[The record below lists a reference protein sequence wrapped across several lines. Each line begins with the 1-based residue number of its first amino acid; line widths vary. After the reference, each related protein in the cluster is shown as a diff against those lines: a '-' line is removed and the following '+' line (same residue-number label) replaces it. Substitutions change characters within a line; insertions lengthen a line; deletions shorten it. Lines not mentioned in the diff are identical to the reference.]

1 MPEYRLKVNGTPVR
15 VDADPDMP
23 LLWVLRDLLGLT
35 GTKYGCGIGQCGSCT
50 VHINGVAARSCITP
64 LSSVAG
70 KTIRTLEGLA
80 ETGAEGEIKLHPVQE
95 AFIEEQVH
103 QCGYCM
109 TGQMM
114 TAAAFIEKTP
124 NPSDEEITAAMDNLY
139 CRCGTHVRIRK
150 AVKRAAEIA
159 QGA

>member
-1 MPEYRLKVNGTPVR
+1 MDLQINGQTYTV
-15 VDADPDMP
+15 PDQPDRP
-23 LLWVLRDLLGLT
+23 LLWVIRDEIGLT
-35 GTKYGCGIGQCGSCT
+35 GTKFGCGVGMCGSCT
-50 VHINGVAARSCITP
+50 VHIDGVATRSCLTYIST
-64 LSSVAG
+64 VAG
-70 KTIRTLEGLA
+70 KAIRTLEGLA
-80 ETGAEGEIKLHPVQE
+80 ETGADGEVKLHPVQE
-95 AFIEEQVH
+95 AFLEEQVH

-114 TAAAFIEKTP
+114 TAAAFLEKNP
-124 NPSDEEITAAMDNLY
+124 NPSDEEITAAMNNLY

>member
-1 MPEYRLKVNGTPVR
+1 MDLQINGQTYTV
-15 VDADPDMP
+15 PDEPDRP
-23 LLWVLRDLLGLT
+23 LLWVIRDEIGLT
-35 GTKYGCGIGQCGSCT
+35 GTKFGCGVGMCGSCT

-114 TAAAFIEKTP
+114 TAAAFIEKNP
-124 NPSDEEITAAMDNLY
+124 DPSDEEITAAMDNLY